1 MKKTFDIATNLDK
14 DSLAIEIGNKW
25 QMWDDARAEWK
36 SRYKESL
43 QYLYASDTTQIIG
56 QPSEEWKSTTHI
68 PKLTQIRDLLITYYI
83 ESLFSL
89 DNYVE
94 WKASTSHSDTLEK
107 RNLIRDFVK
116 DMLDR
121 GDYRRT
127 TEKLV
132 EDYVDSGN
140 AFAMPEYVVDMVSTS
155 MGIKERFKGVKI
167 RRINPMDIVFNPLAV
182 DFKSTPKIIRS
193 VKSLGEL
200 KAAAET
206 DPNMKKA
213 FDRAIKNRQAV
224 REAYS
229 QGEEIINDSLSIA
242 GFGSIT
248 QYMQSDTCEL
258 LTFMGD
264 IYDVTKD
271 VLHKSAKIVIMDR
284 SIVLSEETF
293 EGTEDFNCIFH
304 ASWRNR
310 KDTLWGMSPL
320 ENLLGMQYRIDYLE
334 NKRADVYDFVSNPVL
349 LALGEVELPE
359 QVTPG
364 TVVSGDATATVRYMH
379 PDVSILQSGTLMA
392 DYMALME
399 EYAGAPREMM
409 GFRTPGEKT
418 AFEYSQMMNAAQR
431 VFQKKIRNY
440 ELMSEELINAALHLY
455 LHESA
460 GQRIELKTW
469 NSQYGVA
476 LFKEVSIDD
485 IKGEGQIKAVGSVA
499 YADKGRLAQTIS
511 QLGNNGLFMD
521 QAVLANISPS
531 KLGETLLFATGL
543 DTVNGLYKKDA
554 RLYEMAEQSQLSAS
568 LQNQVQRAVAR
579 PTMDEMVEAMEAQDA
594 ELNA

>member
-1 MKKTFDIATNLDK
+1 MKKTFDIETNLDK
-14 DSLAIEIGNKW
+14 DSLAVEISNKW

-36 SRYKESL
+36 ARYKETL

-68 PKLTQIRDLLITYYI
+68 PKLTQIRDLLITYYV

-94 WKASTSHSDTLEK
+94 WQASTQDTDTLIK

-116 DMLDR
+116 DMLDK
-121 GDYRRT
+121 GDYKRT
-127 TEKLV
+127 TERLI

-140 AFAMPEYVVDMVSTS
+140 AFAMPEFVVDMVPTS
-155 MGIKERFKGVKI
+155 AGLKERFRGVKI
-167 RRINPMDIVFNPLAV
+167 RRINPMDIVFNPLAI

-193 VKSLGEL
+193 VKSLGEI
-200 KAAAET
+200 KAAAENN
-206 DPNMKKA
+206 PVMQKA
-213 FDRAIKNRQAV
+213 FDRMMKNRKAV
-224 REAYS
+224 CEAYS

-242 GFGSIT
+242 GFSNIT
-248 QYMQSDTCEL
+248 TYMSSDTCEI
-258 LTFMGD
+258 LTFLGD
-264 IYDVTKD
+264 IYDASKD
-271 VLHKSAKIVIMDR
+271 KLHKSARIVVMDR
-284 SIVLSEETF
+284 TIVLTEETF

-304 ASWRNR
+304 AGWRNR

-359 QVTPG
+359 QVMPG
-364 TVVSGDATATVRYMH
+364 TVISGDGTATVRYMH

-440 ELMSEELINAALHLY
+440 ELMTEELINAALHLY
-455 LHESA
+455 LHEAA
-460 GQRIELKTW
+460 GQTIELKVW
-469 NSQYGVA
+469 NSEMGVA
-476 LFKEVSIDD
+476 LFKKVNIDD
-485 IKGEGQIKAVGSVA
+485 IRGDGQIKAVGSVS
-499 YADKGRLAQTIS
+499 YADKAKLAQSIQ
-511 QLGNNGLFMD
+511 QLGNNALFMD
-521 QAVLANISPS
+521 PTVLANISPA
-531 KLGETLLFATGL
+531 KLGEALVFATGL
-543 DTVNGLYKKDA
+543 DSINGLFRKDA
-554 RLYEMAEQSQLSAS
+554 RLYEMAEQTTLSAQ
-568 LQNQVQRAVAR
+568 LNQQAQREIAR
-579 PTMDEMVEAMEAQDA
+579 PTLEETLEAEIMMGE
-594 ELNA
+594 ENA